1 MLNDV
6 PAMAVARQ
14 PRGLVKINGEVVPG
28 WISWEV
34 DNNTFYQAD
43 TFRCRFA
50 LSMMPPD
57 KGAAWWASQKEIFV
71 EVLAGFPVDPEW
83 FDASE
88 LDSLIYGKVD
98 EMTYDPVG
106 RLIELNGRDLTSDL
120 IDAKTTEKFQN
131 LTASQIAEQLAARH
145 GLIPKVVATET
156 MSGTYY
162 EIDHARLTSDRSEW
176 DLLTYLAHE
185 ERYVVYLKGKEL
197 HFEPQ
202 PEESQNPYVLR
213 WEPPVEDRGFP
224 IFNGKSISFSR
235 NLTVAKGVAVT
246 YRSWNAKNNKAFSVT
261 YPSSHKTMGTA
272 PGKASPQAQNYY
284 FTSPGKTPQQ
294 LLQMAQ
300 AKHKEITQHEMRMS
314 FSGPAD
320 NVLKVT
326 DIIRVE
332 GTDSAFDQ
340 TYYPESI
347 NRAMSLSDGYTMTVA
362 AKNVSP
368 ENQVSL
374 GVGTGTEGGGGGG
387 HVH

>member
-6 PAMAVARQ
+6 PALAVARQ

-34 DNNTFYQAD
+34 NNNTFYQAD

-50 LSMMPPD
+50 LSSMPPD

-71 EVLAGFPVDPEW
+71 EVLSGFPVDPEW

-98 EMTYDPVG
+98 DVTYDPV
-106 RLIELNGRDLTSDL
+106 
-120 IDAKTTEKFQN
+120 DAKTTEKFQN
-131 LTASQIAEQLAARH
+131 LTSSQIAELLAKRH
-145 GLIPKVVATET
+145 GLTPVVVATKT
-156 MSGTYY
+156 KAGKYY
-162 EIDHARLTSDRSEW
+162 EIDHARLTDERSEW

-235 NLTVAKGVAVT
+235 NLTVAKGVVVT
-246 YRSWNAKNNKAFSVT
+246 VRSWNAKNKKAFSVT
-261 YPSSHKTMGTA
+261 YSTHKAKGTA
-272 PGKASPQAQNYY
+272 PGKASPPAQNYY
-284 FTSPGKTPQQ
+284 FTIPGLTPEQA
-294 LLQMAQ
+294 LQRAQ
-300 AKHKEITQHEMRMS
+300 AKHREITQHEMRLS
-314 FSGPAD
+314 FSMPAD
-320 NVLKVT
+320 NVLQTT

-332 GTDSAFDQ
+332 GTDSPFDQ

-347 NRAMSLSDGYTMTVA
+347 NRAMSLSDGYTMTGS

-368 ENQVSL
+368 ENQAVI
-374 GVGTGTEGGGGGG
+374 
-387 HVH
+387 

>member
-6 PAMAVARQ
+6 PALAVARQ

-43 TFRCRFA
+43 TFRTRFA

-57 KGAAWWASQKEIFV
+57 KDAAWWSSQKEIFV

-98 EMTYDPVG
+98 DVTYDPVG
-106 RLIELNGRDLTSDL
+106 RLIELSGRDLTSEL

-131 LTASQIAEQLAARH
+131 LTASQIAEKLAKRH
-145 GLIPKVVATET
+145 GLTPVVVATKT
-156 MSGTYY
+156 KAGKYY
-162 EIDHARLTSDRSEW
+162 EIDHARLTDERSEW

-235 NLTVAKGVAVT
+235 NLTVAKGVVVT
-246 YRSWNAKNNKAFSVT
+246 VRSWNAKNKKAFSVT
-261 YPSSHKTMGTA
+261 YPTHKAKGTA
-272 PGKASPQAQNYY
+272 PGKSSPPAQNYY
-284 FTSPGKTPQQ
+284 FTIPGLTPEQA
-294 LLQMAQ
+294 LQRAQ
-300 AKHKEITQHEMRMS
+300 AKHREITQHEMRLS
-314 FSGPAD
+314 FSMPAD
-320 NVLKVT
+320 NVLQAT

-332 GTDSAFDQ
+332 GTDSPFDQ

-347 NRAMSLSDGYTMTVA
+347 HRAMSLSDGYTMTGS

-368 ENQVSL
+368 ENQAVI
-374 GVGTGTEGGGGGG
+374 
-387 HVH
+387 

>member
-1 MLNDV
+1 MLNEV
-6 PAMAVARQ
+6 PALSVARQ

-50 LSMMPPD
+50 LSSMPPD

-71 EVLAGFPVDPEW
+71 EVLSGFPVDPEW

-98 EMTYDPVG
+98 DVTYDPVG
-106 RLIELNGRDLTSDL
+106 RLIELRGRDLTSEL

-145 GLIPKVVATET
+145 GLTPKVTATKT
-156 MSGTYY
+156 KVGTYY
-162 EIDHARLTSDRSEW
+162 EIDHARLTDERSEW

-185 ERYVVYLKGKEL
+185 EGFVVYLKGKAL
-197 HFEPQ
+197 HFEPL
-202 PEESQNPYVLR
+202 PTESQNPYVLR
-213 WEPPVEDRGFP
+213 WEPPVDDRGFP

-235 NLTVAKGVAVT
+235 NLTVAKGVVVT
-246 YRSWNAKNNKAFSVT
+246 VRSWNAKNNKSFTVT
-261 YPSSHKTMGTA
+261 YPTHKARGTA
-272 PGKASPQAQNYY
+272 PGKASPPAQNYA
-284 FTSPGKTPQQ
+284 FTKPGKTPEQA
-294 LLQMAQ
+294 LQWAQ
-300 AKHKEITQHEMRMS
+300 AKHREITQHEMRLAASM
-314 FSGPAD
+314 PAD

-332 GTDSAFDQ
+332 GTDSPFDQ

-347 NRAMSLSDGYTMTVA
+347 NRAMSLSDGYTMMIA

-374 GVGTGTEGGGGGG
+374 GTGAGGSGG